1 MFPIYTF
8 ISTGEKTALYTLRC
22 MYEVPVVIQGVN
34 RVILKDYHVQ
44 NLSNDKAV
52 AEEKAEYLSAQI
64 GVPFKGNAEFD
75 LNEIRRRKSEE
86 VAAQREAVERA
97 IKEAEEKLQAEY
109 VRSMQEGVLLCG
121 KYRGMSP
128 SEVED
133 VDYLR
138 WMASQTDLE
147 APEGLERSKWSISCQ
162 IAAKWLKEHPVKESE
177 WVGEVGDK
185 INLHLKL
192 CKIYFIQGQWPT
204 ILYKCITEDGDSVV
218 FYTVASGFSNLIV
231 GEWFDVT
238 GTVKKL
244 DEYKGVKQTV
254 LNRPKLVK

>member
-1 MFPIYTF
+1 MFPLYTF

-34 RVILKDYHVQ
+34 RVILKDYHIQ

-133 VDYLR
+133 IDYLR
-138 WMASQTDLE
+138 WMASQIDLE

-177 WVGEVGDK
+177 WVGEVGAK
-185 INLHLKL
+185 TVLTLKL
-192 CKIYFIQGQWPT
+192 QKVIFIRGQWPT
-204 ILYKCITEDGDSVV
+204 ILYKCVTGEGDAVA
-218 FYTVASGFSNLIV
+218 FYTVASGFIGLPV
-231 GEWFDVT
+231 GQQFVVS
-238 GTVKKL
+238 GTIKEHT
-244 DEYKGVKQTV
+244 EYKGVKQTV
-254 LNRPKLVK
+254 LARPKLMK